1 MTTTVQS
8 TSEHSGGARRDVPRA
23 PERLG
28 IKGVLT
34 SEWTKLR
41 SVRSTWWT
49 ISATFAIMI
58 GFGALLSWA
67 YISRANHLDLGD
79 RLSFDPTAHSLRGIF
94 LAQLAIGVLGVLA
107 ITNEYATGMIRNTFG
122 AVPQRSAVLAAKL
135 TVFGAVALI
144 VGETASFT
152 TFFVGQSILSQKHL
166 GVGIGDPHVL
176 RAVVGSGVY
185 LAGIGIMGLGLG
197 ALVRRTAGAISTL
210 VGLVLVLPILAEA
223 LPSPWNTDVQKLL
236 PGAAGQA
243 LTAVRHTSDS
253 LTAGPGLALF
263 AGYIAVILVAAF
275 VSLERRDA

>member
-1 MTTTVQS
+1 MTTTIET
-8 TSEHSGGARRDVPRA
+8 TSVHPGGAQTSVPRP
-23 PERLG
+23 PERLRMRN
-28 IKGVLT
+28 VLA

-49 ISATFAIMI
+49 IASTFAIMI
-58 GFGALLSWA
+58 GFGALLSLA
-67 YISRANHLDLGD
+67 YSSRADHLDLGD
-79 RLSFDPTAHSLRGIF
+79 RLSFDPTAHSFRGIF

-135 TVFGAVALI
+135 AVFGAVALI
-144 VGETASFT
+144 VGEVASFI
-152 TFFVGQSILSQKHL
+152 TFFVGQSILGQKHL
-166 GVGIGDPHVL
+166 GAGIGDPHVL
-176 RAVVGSGVY
+176 RAVLGSGVY

-197 ALVRRTAGAISTL
+197 ALLRRTAGAISTL

-236 PGAAGQA
+236 PGAAGEA

-253 LTAGPGLALF
+253 LGAGAGLALF
-263 AGYIAVILVAAF
+263 VAYVAAILVAAF
-275 VSLERRDA
+275 VTLERRDA